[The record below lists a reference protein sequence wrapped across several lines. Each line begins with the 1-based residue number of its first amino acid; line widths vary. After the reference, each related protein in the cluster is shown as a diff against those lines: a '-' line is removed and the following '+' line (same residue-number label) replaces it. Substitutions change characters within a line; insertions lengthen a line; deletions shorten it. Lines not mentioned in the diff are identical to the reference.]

1 MKTFELLN
9 YTIKGVAKT
18 TLEYYG
24 LEPGVLSSLKML
36 VLSDLLRA
44 KSAWINDSLK
54 LPTLERITI
63 SVLCF
68 NNENPINLRCAE
80 GHQSWWSAL
89 VGKRCH

>member
-1 MKTFELLN
+1 MSRNLR
-9 YTIKGVAKT
+9 
-18 TLEYYG
+18 EYYG

-63 SVLCF
+63 SVC
-68 NNENPINLRCAE
+68 
-80 GHQSWWSAL
+80 
-89 VGKRCH
+89 